1 MAIEGLVSVI
11 MPCFRAVSTLERS
24 VLGVWSQTYTNWEL
38 WLMVDG
44 ADDGT
49 AELAKSLSNG
59 DTRIRV
65 VISKKNRGVS
75 RSRNLGLRLCRGPW
89 IAFCDADD
97 RWLPNKLALQMD
109 VLLRSGAQVCC
120 SAFSFYYPETGALM
134 PVQTRKHI
142 DYRVLLQ
149 TNPIPLSTAVFERS
163 VQRGVYF
170 PEMPAPYVHEDYAFW
185 LYLFQRS
192 PVEAVYLSE
201 VTTEITHVAGSRSSN
216 KWLAMK
222 SHGYILRTVAEIS
235 GLRWYGLMLSY
246 VWHGS
251 MKRVLGK
258 RIHQG

>member
-1 MAIEGLVSVI
+1 MVIEGLVSVI
-11 MPCFRAVSTLERS
+11 MPCFRAASTLERS
-24 VLGVWSQTYTNWEL
+24 VFGVLSQTYTNWEL

-59 DTRIRV
+59 DARIRV
-65 VISKKNRGVS
+65 VISQKNRGVS
-75 RSRNLGLRLCRGPW
+75 RSRNLGMRLSGGPW

-97 RWLPNKLALQMD
+97 RWLPNKLALQMNAI
-109 VLLRSGAQVCC
+109 LRSGANVCC
-120 SAFSFYYPETGALM
+120 SSFSFYYPETGTLM

-142 DYRVLLQ
+142 DYQVLLQ
-149 TNPIPLSTAVFERS
+149 TNPIPLSTAVFDRRL
-163 VQRGVYF
+163 QRGVYF
-170 PEMPAPYVHEDYAFW
+170 PEMPATYVHEDYAFW

-192 PVEAVYLSE
+192 TVKAVYLTE
-201 VTTEITHVAGSRSSN
+201 VTTEITHVVGSRSSN

-235 GLRWYGLMLSY
+235 GLQWCGLMLSY